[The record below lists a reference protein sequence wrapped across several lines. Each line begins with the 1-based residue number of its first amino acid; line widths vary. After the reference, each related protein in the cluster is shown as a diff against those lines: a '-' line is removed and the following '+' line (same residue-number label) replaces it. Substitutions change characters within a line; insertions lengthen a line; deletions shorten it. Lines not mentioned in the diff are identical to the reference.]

1 MKSRDVE
8 TDSHIEGNLAAEVSM
23 VALDTLELVIQVRFK
38 VSVYLC
44 FCTIMNSFWKKKKSF
59 KDAKK
64 EYFWKH
70 CVKHFF
76 LVLQH
81 FIASKILD
89 KFCQL
94 CCIVGSVIL
103 SHW

>member
-44 FCTIMNSFWKKKKSF
+44 FCTIMNSFWKKKRVSRMPRKNTFGNIVSSIF
-59 KDAKK
+59 SL
-64 EYFWKH
+64 F
-70 CVKHFF
+70 CN
-76 LVLQH
+76 
-81 FIASKILD
+81 ILLPL
-89 KFCQL
+89 KF
-94 CCIVGSVIL
+94 
-103 SHW
+103 